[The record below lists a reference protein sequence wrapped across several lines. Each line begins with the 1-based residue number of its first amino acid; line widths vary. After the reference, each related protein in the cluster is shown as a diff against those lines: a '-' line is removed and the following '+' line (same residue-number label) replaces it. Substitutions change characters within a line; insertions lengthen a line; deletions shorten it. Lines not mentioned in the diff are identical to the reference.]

1 MQKPPLDYQIFETS
15 FHKRHQKVRNHRNC
29 PRTVLL
35 RFQCAR
41 RSTTKSGY
49 WAATS
54 EAAFNKLVT
63 CITAKNE
70 AGIQQLLVSG
80 AVFDLMGGQ
89 KVTLLEAGLLSGK
102 VKILLPDGSEAWTFR
117 EAVR

>member
-1 MQKPPLDYQIFETS
+1 MKTYKIIVILLALSCTIFDAYADS
-15 FHKRHQKVRNHRNC
+15 I
-29 PRTVLL
+29 
-35 RFQCAR
+35 
-41 RSTTKSGY
+41 TKSGY

-54 EAAFNKLVT
+54 ETAFGKLVT

-102 VKILLPDGSEAWTFR
+102 VKILLPDGSEAWT
-117 EAVR
+117 